1 MFCTHGRTDSVDFVE
16 QSPEK
21 RQCFPGEDVKRP
33 CLKLIGRLLLN
44 FNLKQNTSSPT
55 HLPLDS
61 EAQRCR
67 QGSSHL
73 SGKLLAIKKEP
84 RDINSHR
91 KPTTEGGNKKGT
103 KVEPWRRQDE
113 TSEAIEAAVIELS
126 VPGRKGVINLV
137 RRGGRGSP
145 SHTKTKTQRTP
156 EGREM
161 PLIMSQSDLHH
172 LHTSTTGRIRS
183 NYLARSAHPCPH
195 CVPFDV

>member
-1 MFCTHGRTDSVDFVE
+1 MTVSVPMRRTKTVVFETDWQITSEFQAKTKHLQSHPPQDS
-16 QSPEK
+16 
-21 RQCFPGEDVKRP
+21 G
-33 CLKLIGRLLLN
+33 
-44 FNLKQNTSSPT
+44 
-55 HLPLDS
+55 
-61 EAQRCR
+61 AQRCR
-67 QGSSHL
+67 QVSSHL

-91 KPTTEGGNKKGT
+91 KPATEGGNKKGT
-103 KVEPWRRQDE
+103 KVEPWRRQNE

-172 LHTSTTGRIRS
+172 LHTGPTGRIRS
-183 NYLARSAHPCPH
+183 NYLGRSAHPLPTLCA
-195 CVPFDV
+195 F